1 MKEEWLNFKEGLWTT
16 EINVSDFIK
25 KNYKAYEGD
34 ESFLEG
40 ATEKTKKVWGTCTE
54 LLKEELKK
62 KVLDID
68 TDHMSGIDA
77 FDAGYK
83 KNRKPLWWYSNG
95 LSRIRSLWL

>member
-40 ATEKTKKVWGTCTE
+40 ATEPVQN
-54 LLKEELKK
+54 
-62 KVLDID
+62 
-68 TDHMSGIDA
+68 
-77 FDAGYK
+77 Y
-83 KNRKPLWWYSNG
+83 
-95 LSRIRSLWL
+95 

>member
-40 ATEKTKKVWGTCTE
+40 ATEKNQKSMGNLYRIIKRRI
-54 LLKEELKK
+54 KEK
-62 KVLDID
+62 
-68 TDHMSGIDA
+68 S
-77 FDAGYK
+77 
-83 KNRKPLWWYSNG
+83 
-95 LSRIRSLWL
+95 IRH